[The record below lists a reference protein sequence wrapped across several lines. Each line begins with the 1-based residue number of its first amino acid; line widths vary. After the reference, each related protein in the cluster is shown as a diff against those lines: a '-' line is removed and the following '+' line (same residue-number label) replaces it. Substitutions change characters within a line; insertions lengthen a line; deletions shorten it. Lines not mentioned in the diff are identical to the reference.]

1 MNYGKIKR
9 TPLRT
14 NYKRGDVVIVN
25 FGFSEGTGAK
35 KRPSLIISDGNYNKR
50 RQEVI
55 VLAITSNTER
65 ILFGDTK
72 PVQWK
77 EASLLYPSVI
87 TGIVRTIKKS
97 MIYRRIGALTQK
109 DFQQVEKNL
118 KKILG
123 F

>member
-1 MNYGKIKR
+1 M
-9 TPLRT
+9 T

-25 FGFSEGTGAK
+25 FGFSEGAGAK
-35 KRPSLIISDGNYNKR
+35 KRPALIISADKYNKR

-55 VLAITSNTER
+55 ALAITSNTKR

-72 PVQWK
+72 LVQWK
-77 EASLLYPSVI
+77 EAALLYPSVI
-87 TGIVRTIKKS
+87 AGIVRTIKKS

-109 DFQQVEKNL
+109 DFQRVEKNL
-118 KKILG
+118 KQILG

>member
-1 MNYGKIKR
+1 M
-9 TPLRT
+9 T